1 MKGSKL
7 REALNKIPETLVA
20 SGEKAN
26 KRLSEL
32 DGEDILLTGVEV
44 DPKSLDALTSEPSV
58 TLVNS
63 EGEDV
68 DLDAEAEE
76 EEDEEKPK
84 KRFRKKKSVIGTEAE
99 VMSRFVN
106 LVDLLP
112 PLPERG
118 SFDVKRIIKSKY
130 FFS

>member
-1 MKGSKL
+1 M
-7 REALNKIPETLVA
+7 
-20 SGEKAN
+20 
-26 KRLSEL
+26 
-32 DGEDILLTGVEV
+32 
-44 DPKSLDALTSEPSV
+44 DPKSLDALASEPSV

>member
-44 DPKSLDALTSEPSV
+44 DPKSLDALASEPSV

>member
-63 EGEDV
+63 EGEGV

>member
-1 MKGSKL
+1 M
-7 REALNKIPETLVA
+7 
-20 SGEKAN
+20 
-26 KRLSEL
+26 
-32 DGEDILLTGVEV
+32 
-44 DPKSLDALTSEPSV
+44 DPKSLDALASEPSV

-63 EGEDV
+63 EGEGAVDV

-76 EEDEEKPK
+76 EAEDDEEKPK

-118 SFDVKRIIKSKY
+118 SFDVKRIIESKY

>member
-1 MKGSKL
+1 M
-7 REALNKIPETLVA
+7 
-20 SGEKAN
+20 
-26 KRLSEL
+26 
-32 DGEDILLTGVEV
+32 
-44 DPKSLDALTSEPSV
+44 DPKSLDALASEPSV

-68 DLDAEAEE
+68 DLDAEAEAE
-76 EEDEEKPK
+76 AEAEDDEEKPK